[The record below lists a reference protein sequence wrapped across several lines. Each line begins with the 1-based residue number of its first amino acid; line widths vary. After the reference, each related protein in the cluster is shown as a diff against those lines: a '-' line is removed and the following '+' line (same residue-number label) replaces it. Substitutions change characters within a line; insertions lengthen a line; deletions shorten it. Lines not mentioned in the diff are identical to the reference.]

1 MVKLIKTKSELIDE
15 RNQHN
20 NKKIGFVP
28 TMGNLHQGHLSLI
41 QKSLSQNDITFVSIF
56 VNPTQFG
63 PNEDYNN
70 YPRTLEEDL
79 IKINSLSSK
88 NNIIVFAPETID
100 DVYPKN
106 FNTSFSQKEFDQVLC
121 GASRPG
127 HFNGV
132 LSVIYH
138 LFNLVRP
145 SEVIFGQK
153 DYQQLLIIKNFA
165 KDMFPNIKIIS
176 SEIIREKNG
185 LAMSSRNNYLSN
197 TEKEE
202 ALYLY
207 ESLKKISKDLENNKF
222 NKITDYKINKNQLIW
237 DYLEI
242 LDSDSLKPIGPN
254 TKNFIIAGAMKVNNK
269 VRIIDNLL
277 WNK

>member
-41 QKSLSQNDITFVSIF
+41 QKSLSQNEITFVSIF

-63 PNEDYNN
+63 PNEDYNS

-79 IKINSLSSK
+79 IKINSLPSK

-237 DYLEI
+237 DYLEL
-242 LDSDSLKPIGPN
+242 LDADTLKPIGPN
-254 TKNFIIAGAMKVNNK
+254 TKNFIIAGAMKVYNK